1 MNSLSN
7 LVDNCSLWVS
17 LKIID
22 LEMLDL
28 LTNPAFTANLGSRIS
43 TDLKWSRKVMYNR
56 QM

>member
-7 LVDNCSLWVS
+7 LVDNCCLWVS

-22 LEMLDL
+22 LEMLHL
-28 LTNPAFTANLGSRIS
+28 LTNPAFAANLGSQIS
-43 TDLKWSRKVMYNR
+43 IDMKWSRKVMYNR